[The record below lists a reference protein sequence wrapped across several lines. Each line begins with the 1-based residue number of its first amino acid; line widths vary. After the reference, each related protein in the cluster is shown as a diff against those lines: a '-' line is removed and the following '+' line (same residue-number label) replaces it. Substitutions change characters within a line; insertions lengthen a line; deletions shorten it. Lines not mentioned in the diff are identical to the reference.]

1 MMSVKD
7 HRAADRFIVIE
18 PLSGSFGAAAV
29 TILNMAH
36 QGVQIEHAQPLRLA
50 TKARLW
56 FKRGAV
62 AASVQGTVLWSHLL
76 HTPNEKGKLL
86 YRSGVRI
93 DEDMKP
99 FSDAMEKLAVNG
111 LIRLDVESLDRKR
124 KRLEE
129 LERARIGAPM
139 VTLMRGVDAPIPSD
153 QVLLIQQAR
162 ERLQANPDEALKWYN
177 RAKFS
182 TTDETILHHREDV
195 LTVWEYLDR
204 SVDLAT
210 IQRVIDGS
218 KAR

>member
-1 MMSVKD
+1 MTSVKD

-18 PLSGSFGAAAV
+18 PLPGSFGGAAV

-36 QGVQIEHAQPLRLA
+36 QGVQIEHAQPLRLS

-56 FKRGAV
+56 FKHGAV
-62 AASVQGTVLWSHLL
+62 AASVQGTVLWSHLSR
-76 HTPNEKGKLL
+76 TPNEQGKLL

-99 FSDAMEKLAVNG
+99 FRDAMEKLATNG
-111 LIRLDVESLDRKR
+111 LIRLDVESLERKR
-124 KRLEE
+124 RRIEE
-129 LERARIGAPM
+129 LERARTGAPT
-139 VTLMRGVDAPIPSD
+139 VTLMRGVEATIPSD

-195 LTVWEYLDR
+195 LAVWEYLDR

-210 IQRVIDGS
+210 ILRVIDGV